1 MRLRMI
7 LAKLVTGQGNM
18 QQLYISKSDMYMYY
32 AKVRSDKQISIRCVS
47 FHVVVVVCISAR
59 LQLCSGTTFLPCLLQ
74 TFFLLILNALFFHL
88 CWFQPCSCRS
98 CHCALSKG
106 AKLGDLSAACQHIY
120 LLIIGSLFRLLAA
133 GERM

>member
-1 MRLRMI
+1 MI
-7 LAKLVTGQGNM
+7 LAKLVTGQGNI

-32 AKVRSDKQISIRCVS
+32 VIDAKVRSDKQISVS

-59 LQLCSGTTFLPCLLQ
+59 WQLCSGTTFLPCLLQ

-88 CWFQPCSCRS
+88 CWFQPCSFRS